1 VTLWAGIGTL
11 ASLPAMSEV
20 ARLLLFVAIA
30 GSAVTFLGSL
40 AIWYG
45 DEDRRIRRAL
55 RHVLKSEPEGVVVAR
70 GRGRG
75 AGFSFST
82 NLMAVAWDRG
92 GWCLLYRLEELM
104 GAELLIDGQVMGR
117 VFRGEGRRAIDH
129 VSPQAETVTLRLVFD
144 DPRHP
149 DFALDLW
156 VPGDELRRESRS
168 PAELVQEANRW
179 LARCEA
185 IVRRPLPPR
194 AAPAAPAPAPAP
206 APAAPRPAAAPRPTE
221 PYLDDFDD
229 EDDGD
234 FEAPPPPLPDTP
246 PPLPRRSSFDDVP
259 RAGAARPISRPTT
272 LAPTPAPA
280 TAPPRS
286 PRPGPP
292 PAAPELDMFGDPP
305 WDDDDAVPL
314 PSPETAFKP
323 VSKARRETASDQD
336 ELPFD
341 LDD

>member
-1 VTLWAGIGTL
+1 
-11 ASLPAMSEV
+11 MSEL

-30 GSAVTFLGSL
+30 GTAVTFLGSL

-55 RHVLKSEPEGVVVAR
+55 RNVLKSEPEGLIVAR

-75 AGFSFST
+75 AGFSFAT
-82 NLMAVAWDRG
+82 NLLAVAWDRG
-92 GWCLLYRLEELM
+92 AWCLVYRLDEMM
-104 GAELLIDGQVMGR
+104 GAELLVDGQVMGR

-129 VSPQAETVTLRLVFD
+129 VAPQAERVTLRLIFD

-149 DFALDLW
+149 DFTLDLW
-156 VPGDELRRESRS
+156 APGDEQRRETAS

-194 AAPAAPAPAPAP
+194 PEKPVAAPVTVAPRPAPAPAP
-206 APAAPRPAAAPRPTE
+206 AP
-221 PYLDDFDD
+221 LVDDFDD
-229 EDDGD
+229 DAFEDEDDD
-234 FEAPPPPLPDTP
+234 FQAPPPPLPDTP

-272 LAPTPAPA
+272 PPPAPA
-280 TAPPRS
+280 PAPAPEK
-286 PRPGPP
+286 PRPVEP
-292 PAAPELDMFGDPP
+292 DMFDDPP
-305 WDDDDAVPL
+305 WDDEDL
-314 PSPETAFKP
+314 PAPRPAPEPEYKP
-323 VSKARRETASDQD
+323 VSKARRDTAADQD

>member
-1 VTLWAGIGTL
+1 
-11 ASLPAMSEV
+11 MSEL

-30 GSAVTFLGSL
+30 GTAVTFMGSL

-82 NLMAVAWDRG
+82 NLLAVAWDRG
-92 GWCLLYRLEELM
+92 AWCLVYRLDELM
-104 GAELLIDGQVMGR
+104 GAELLVDNQVMGR

-129 VSPQAETVTLRLVFD
+129 VAPQAETVTLRLIFD

-149 DFALDLW
+149 DFALELW
-156 VPGDELRRESRS
+156 APGDEQRRESRS

-194 AAPAAPAPAPAP
+194 PE
-206 APAAPRPAAAPRPTE
+206 RQQ
-221 PYLDDFDD
+221 
-229 EDDGD
+229 
-234 FEAPPPPLPDTP
+234 
-246 PPLPRRSSFDDVP
+246 
-259 RAGAARPISRPTT
+259 
-272 LAPTPAPA
+272 TPAPA
-280 TAPPRS
+280 ITPVAPPS
-286 PRPGPP
+286 DVFDDDEDEDVMAPPQPRPAPSP
-292 PAAPELDMFGDPP
+292 TPRHSSFDQVARPAPARPAAEPDMFDDPP
-305 WDDDDAVPL
+305 WDDEPAP
-314 PSPETAFKP
+314 PPPPEPTYKP
-323 VSKARRETASDQD
+323 VSKARRDTASDQD

>member
-1 VTLWAGIGTL
+1 
-11 ASLPAMSEV
+11 MSEL

-30 GSAVTFLGSL
+30 GTAVTFLGSL

-55 RHVLKSEPEGVVVAR
+55 RNVLKSEPEGVVVAR

-75 AGFSFST
+75 AGFSFAT
-82 NLMAVAWDRG
+82 NLLAVAWDRG
-92 GWCLLYRLEELM
+92 AWCLVYRLDEMM
-104 GAELLIDGQVMGR
+104 GAELLVDGQVMGR

-129 VSPQAETVTLRLVFD
+129 VAPQAERVTLRLIFD

-156 VPGDELRRESRS
+156 APGDELRRESRS

-194 AAPAAPAPAPAP
+194 PERPAAAPVPAATPV
-206 APAAPRPAAAPRPTE
+206 APRPAAAPPSPSE
-221 PYLDDFDD
+221 PDLEDFDEEEDDDFH
-229 EDDGD
+229 
-234 FEAPPPPLPDTP
+234 APPPPLPDTP

-259 RAGAARPISRPTT
+259 RAAAARPISRPATPT
-272 LAPTPAPA
+272 PPVASPASPRPTPAPA
-280 TAPPRS
+280 PAPP
-286 PRPGPP
+286 PE
-292 PAAPELDMFGDPP
+292 PELDMFGDPP
-305 WDDDDAVPL
+305 WDDEDALPP
-314 PSPETAFKP
+314 PSPEATFKP
-323 VSKARRETASDQD
+323 ISKARRETAGDQD

>member
-1 VTLWAGIGTL
+1 
-11 ASLPAMSEV
+11 MSEL

-45 DEDRRIRRAL
+45 DEDRRLRRAL
-55 RHVLKSEPEGVVVAR
+55 RNVLKSEPEGVVVAR

-82 NLMAVAWDRG
+82 NLLAVAWDRG
-92 GWCLLYRLEELM
+92 AWCLIYRLDELM
-104 GAELLIDGQVMGR
+104 GAELLVDGQVMGR

-129 VSPQAETVTLRLVFD
+129 VAPQAQTVTLRLIFD

-149 DFALDLW
+149 DFTLDLW
-156 VPGDELRRESRS
+156 APGDEQRRDAGS

-194 AAPAAPAPAPAP
+194 PEKPAPAPATVAQRP
-206 APAAPRPAAAPRPTE
+206 APAPPPPAEAF
-221 PYLDDFDD
+221 DDFDD
-229 EDDGD
+229 EEDDDD
-234 FEAPPPPLPDTP
+234 FHAPPPPLPDTP
-246 PPLPRRSSFDDVP
+246 PPIPRRSSFDDVP
-259 RAGAARPISRPTT
+259 RAAPARPISRP
-272 LAPTPAPA
+272 AAPPPTPAPA
-280 TAPPRS
+280 PKPAPAPARS
-286 PRPGPP
+286 AEP
-292 PAAPELDMFGDPP
+292 DMFDDPP
-305 WDDDDAVPL
+305 WDDEDDDMPPPAP
-314 PSPETAFKP
+314 PSEASYKP
-323 VSKARRETASDQD
+323 VSKARRETPADQD

>member
-1 VTLWAGIGTL
+1 
-11 ASLPAMSEV
+11 MSEL

-55 RHVLKSEPEGVVVAR
+55 RNVLKSEPEGVVVAR

-82 NLMAVAWDRG
+82 NLLAVAWDRG
-92 GWCLLYRLEELM
+92 AWCLIYRLDELV
-104 GAELLIDGQVMGR
+104 GAELLVDGQVMGR

-129 VSPQAETVTLRLVFD
+129 VAPQAQTVTLRLIFD

-149 DFALDLW
+149 DFALELW
-156 VPGDELRRESRS
+156 APGDETRRESKS
-168 PAELVQEANRW
+168 PAELMQEANRW

-194 AAPAAPAPAPAP
+194 PAREAPETVVATPPRQAAPPVPSQAD
-206 APAAPRPAAAPRPTE
+206 E
-221 PYLDDFDD
+221 NLD
-229 EDDGD
+229 EDED
-234 FEAPPPPLPDTP
+234 FHAPPPPLPDTP
-246 PPLPRRSSFDDVP
+246 PPLARRSSFDDAR
-259 RAGAARPISRPTT
+259 RAPVSRPES
-272 LAPTPAPA
+272 
-280 TAPPRS
+280 R
-286 PRPGPP
+286 PP
-292 PAAPELDMFGDPP
+292 PPKPEREPDMFGDPP
-305 WDDDDAVPL
+305 WDDDELDAPMKQA
-314 PSPETAFKP
+314 PAPAPTYQP
-323 VSKARRETASDQD
+323 VSKARRETHSDQD

-341 LDD
+341 IDD

>member
-1 VTLWAGIGTL
+1 
-11 ASLPAMSEV
+11 MSEL

-55 RHVLKSEPEGVVVAR
+55 RNVLKSEPEGIVVAR
-70 GRGRG
+70 SRGRG

-82 NLMAVAWDRG
+82 NLLAVAWDRG
-92 GWCLLYRLEELM
+92 AWCLLYRLEELV
-104 GAELLIDGQVMGR
+104 GAELLVDGQVMGR

-129 VSPQAETVTLRLVFD
+129 VAPQAQTVTLRLIFD

-149 DFALDLW
+149 DFALELW
-156 VPGDELRRESRS
+156 APGDELRRESRS
-168 PAELVQEANRW
+168 PAELMQEANRW

-194 AAPAAPAPAPAP
+194 PAPKAAEPAGAAPPRAQQDLAPFAP
-206 APAAPRPAAAPRPTE
+206 E
-221 PYLDDFDD
+221 EDDDFRP
-229 EDDGD
+229 
-234 FEAPPPPLPDTP
+234 PPPPLPDTP
-246 PPLPRRSSFDDVP
+246 PPLARRASLDEPRRP
-259 RAGAARPISRPTT
+259 GGSRPGSR
-272 LAPTPAPA
+272 ATPAPA
-280 TAPPRS
+280 PIADREP
-286 PRPGPP
+286 
-292 PAAPELDMFGDPP
+292 DMFGDPP
-305 WDDDDAVPL
+305 WDEDEPTERSR
-314 PSPETAFKP
+314 PQPTTPTYQP
-323 VSKARRETASDQD
+323 VSKARRETSNDQD

>member
-1 VTLWAGIGTL
+1 
-11 ASLPAMSEV
+11 MSEL

-55 RHVLKSEPEGVVVAR
+55 RHVLKSDPEGFVVAR

-82 NLMAVAWDRG
+82 NLLAVAWDRG
-92 GWCLLYRLEELM
+92 AWCLVYRLDELT
-104 GAELLIDGQVMGR
+104 GAELVVDGQVMGR

-129 VSPQAETVTLRLVFD
+129 VAPQAQSVVLRLVFD

-149 DFALDLW
+149 DFALELW
-156 VPGDELRRESRS
+156 APGDEQRRESRS
-168 PAELVQEANRW
+168 PGELMQEANRW

-194 AAPAAPAPAPAP
+194 PTTPEAAPVVAV
-206 APAAPRPAAAPRPTE
+206 RRE
-221 PYLDDFDD
+221 PEALDDEIEGDD
-229 EDDGD
+229 D
-234 FEAPPPPLPDTP
+234 FPARPPALPDTP
-246 PPLPRRSSFDDVP
+246 PPLARRSSFDDAP
-259 RAGAARPISRPTT
+259 R
-272 LAPTPAPA
+272 PAPVR
-280 TAPPRS
+280 PVSRS
-286 PRPGPP
+286 SQPP
-292 PAAPELDMFGDPP
+292 PAPSAKPAPRAEPDMFDFDDPP
-305 WDDDDAVPL
+305 WDEADADAPPPA
-314 PSPETAFKP
+314 PSYKP
-323 VSKARRETASDQD
+323 VSKARRGAASDQD
-336 ELPFD
+336 DLPFD

>member
-1 VTLWAGIGTL
+1 
-11 ASLPAMSEV
+11 MSEL

-30 GSAVTFLGSL
+30 GTAVTFMGSF

-55 RHVLKSEPEGVVVAR
+55 RNVLKSEPEGVIVAR

-82 NLMAVAWDRG
+82 NLLAVAWDRG
-92 GWCLLYRLEELM
+92 GWCLVYRLDELT
-104 GAELLIDGQVMGR
+104 GAELLVDNQVMGR

-129 VSPQAETVTLRLVFD
+129 MSPQADTVTLRLVFD

-149 DFALDLW
+149 DFTLDLW
-156 VPGDELRRESRS
+156 TPGDEQRRESRS
-168 PAELVQEANRW
+168 AGELVQEANRW

-194 AAPAAPAPAPAP
+194 PEKAAPAAFKTGPVAPARPPAAASPPQREALDDEPNDEMFAAPDPAPAAPAPSARHSSFDQVARPTPAR
-206 APAAPRPAAAPRPTE
+206 PRPAE
-221 PYLDDFDD
+221 P
-229 EDDGD
+229 
-234 FEAPPPPLPDTP
+234 
-246 PPLPRRSSFDDVP
+246 
-259 RAGAARPISRPTT
+259 
-272 LAPTPAPA
+272 
-280 TAPPRS
+280 
-286 PRPGPP
+286 
-292 PAAPELDMFGDPP
+292 DMFDDPP
-305 WDDDDAVPL
+305 WDDDEDF
-314 PSPETAFKP
+314 SPPTPPPEPTYKP
-323 VSKARRETASDQD
+323 VSKARRDTPSDQN

>member
-1 VTLWAGIGTL
+1 
-11 ASLPAMSEV
+11 MSEL
-20 ARLLLFVAIA
+20 ARFLLFVAIA
-30 GSAVTFLGSL
+30 GTAVTFMGSL

-82 NLMAVAWDRG
+82 NLLAVAWDRG
-92 GWCLLYRLEELM
+92 GWCLVYRLDELM
-104 GAELLIDGQVMGR
+104 GAELLVDNQVMGR

-129 VSPQAETVTLRLVFD
+129 VAPQADTVTLRLIFD

-149 DFALDLW
+149 DFALELW
-156 VPGDELRRESRS
+156 APGDDQRRESRS

-194 AAPAAPAPAPAP
+194 PERAAPAAPPPPPPAPP
-206 APAAPRPAAAPRPTE
+206 ATPQAAPQAAPSRAYAPPTLDLDDDLEDELEDDVASAPPPSRRLDDAPRPTPSSRTVE
-221 PYLDDFDD
+221 P
-229 EDDGD
+229 
-234 FEAPPPPLPDTP
+234 
-246 PPLPRRSSFDDVP
+246 
-259 RAGAARPISRPTT
+259 
-272 LAPTPAPA
+272 
-280 TAPPRS
+280 
-286 PRPGPP
+286 
-292 PAAPELDMFGDPP
+292 DMFDDPP
-305 WDDDDAVPL
+305 WDDEPPPPPAPA
-314 PSPETAFKP
+314 PSYKP
-323 VSKARRETASDQD
+323 VSKARRETPGDQD

-341 LDD
+341 LED

>member
-1 VTLWAGIGTL
+1 
-11 ASLPAMSEV
+11 MSEV

-55 RHVLKSEPEGVVVAR
+55 RNVLKGEPEGVVVAR

-75 AGFSFST
+75 AGFSFAT

-129 VSPQAETVTLRLVFD
+129 LSPQAETVTLRLIFD

-194 AAPAAPAPAPAP
+194 PAPAAPAPAAT
-206 APAAPRPAAAPRPTE
+206 PAAPPPRPTAGAPPPSE
-221 PYLDDFDD
+221 PHPDDFDE
-229 EDDGD
+229 EDDD

-246 PPLPRRSSFDDVP
+246 PPLARRSSFDDVP
-259 RAGAARPISRPTT
+259 RVGAARPVSRPT
-272 LAPTPAPA
+272 APGPAPA
-280 TAPPRS
+280 
-286 PRPGPP
+286 PP
-292 PAAPELDMFGDPP
+292 PKPAPAPSPVAPELDMFGDPP
-305 WDDDDAVPL
+305 WDDEDALPL
-314 PSPETAFKP
+314 PSPETTFKP
-323 VSKARRETASDQD
+323 VSKARRESAGDQD

>member
-1 VTLWAGIGTL
+1 
-11 ASLPAMSEV
+11 MSEL

-45 DEDRRIRRAL
+45 DEDRRLRRAL
-55 RHVLKSEPEGVVVAR
+55 RNVLKSDPEGFIVAR

-82 NLMAVAWDRG
+82 NLLAVAWDRG
-92 GWCLLYRLEELM
+92 AWCLIYRLDELM
-104 GAELLIDGQVMGR
+104 GAELLVDGQVMGR

-129 VSPQAETVTLRLVFD
+129 VAPQAQSVTLRLVFD

-149 DFALDLW
+149 DFALELW
-156 VPGDELRRESRS
+156 APGDEQRRESRS
-168 PAELVQEANRW
+168 PGELMQEANRW

-194 AAPAAPAPAPAP
+194 PMKPEPAPVVAARPAP
-206 APAAPRPAAAPRPTE
+206 PPE
-221 PYLDDFDD
+221 PPESLDYDEDD
-229 EDDGD
+229 EDD
-234 FEAPPPPLPDTP
+234 FRAPPPLPDTP
-246 PPLPRRSSFDDVP
+246 PPLARRSSFDGAP
-259 RAGAARPISRPTT
+259 RAAPTRPVSRPT
-272 LAPTPAPA
+272 APVPAPA
-280 TAPPRS
+280 PKPVAEP
-286 PRPGPP
+286 
-292 PAAPELDMFGDPP
+292 DMFEDPP
-305 WDDDDAVPL
+305 WDDADDDL
-314 PSPETAFKP
+314 PPPPATPTYKP
-323 VSKARRETASDQD
+323 VSKARRDTAVDQD

>member
-1 VTLWAGIGTL
+1 
-11 ASLPAMSEV
+11 MSEL

-30 GSAVTFLGSL
+30 GTAVTFLGSL

-55 RHVLKSEPEGVVVAR
+55 RNVLKSEPEGLIVAR

-75 AGFSFST
+75 AGFSFAT
-82 NLMAVAWDRG
+82 NLLAVAWDRG
-92 GWCLLYRLEELM
+92 AWCLVYRLDEMM
-104 GAELLIDGQVMGR
+104 GAELLVDGQVMGR

-129 VSPQAETVTLRLVFD
+129 VAPQAERVTLRLIFD

-149 DFALDLW
+149 DFTLDLW
-156 VPGDELRRESRS
+156 APGDEQRRETAS

-194 AAPAAPAPAPAP
+194 PEKAAPTPATVATRPAPAPPP
-206 APAAPRPAAAPRPTE
+206 AP
-221 PYLDDFDD
+221 LVDDFDD
-229 EDDGD
+229 EAFEDEDDD
-234 FEAPPPPLPDTP
+234 FQAPPPPLPDTP

-272 LAPTPAPA
+272 PPPAPA
-280 TAPPRS
+280 PAPA
-286 PRPGPP
+286 PP
-292 PAAPELDMFGDPP
+292 PAKPRPVEPDMFDDPP
-305 WDDDDAVPL
+305 WDDEDL
-314 PSPETAFKP
+314 PAPRPAPEPEYKP
-323 VSKARRETASDQD
+323 VSKARRDTAADQD

>member
-1 VTLWAGIGTL
+1 
-11 ASLPAMSEV
+11 MSEL

-30 GSAVTFLGSL
+30 GTAVTFMGSL

-82 NLMAVAWDRG
+82 NLLAVAWDRG
-92 GWCLLYRLEELM
+92 AWCLIYRLEELM
-104 GAELLIDGQVMGR
+104 GAELLIDNQVMGR

-129 VSPQAETVTLRLVFD
+129 IAPQAETVALRLIFD

-149 DFALDLW
+149 DFTLELW
-156 VPGDELRRESRS
+156 APGDEQRRESRS

-194 AAPAAPAPAPAP
+194 PERQPSVTAPPTPAP
-206 APAAPRPAAAPRPTE
+206 
-221 PYLDDFDD
+221 
-229 EDDGD
+229 
-234 FEAPPPPLPDTP
+234 TP
-246 PPLPRRSSFDDVP
+246 
-259 RAGAARPISRPTT
+259 
-272 LAPTPAPA
+272 PAPA
-280 TAPPRS
+280 TATLAATPPDIHEDEDDVAEEIAPTSPPPRPAPS
-286 PRPGPP
+286 SQVRHSTFDQVARPAPARP
-292 PAAPELDMFGDPP
+292 PAEPDMFDDPP
-305 WDDDDAVPL
+305 WDDDPPPPP
-314 PSPETAFKP
+314 PSEPTYKP